1 MFDIYVCVY
10 IYIYNFFLEFIFSL
24 VLKVYRDLFGYDFH
38 WICSKIFLLSFFF
51 LIKEGNIIH
60 FVFPLIFFFFFLY
73 LCFKCMYLSVPG
85 LSCDTWDLLFWH
97 VSSYLQPWDLVP

>member
-1 MFDIYVCVY
+1 MFDIYVCVCIY

-60 FVFPLIFFFFFLY
+60 FVFPLIFFFFSIYVLNVCIC
-73 LCFKCMYLSVPG
+73 LC
-85 LSCDTWDLLFWH
+85 
-97 VSSYLQPWDLVP
+97 LVLVVTHGIFCFGM